1 MKGRSFMVRPFV
13 RWGCLLVVMA
23 TRQARAAA
31 DPAPGAILDL
41 SGWRLTLPVD
51 TPLPGSPD
59 EISAADLRTF
69 TDARFFHVDASGRGV
84 VFRAPCGGATTKG
97 SKYPRCEL
105 RQMTA
110 DGRRRAS
117 WSTDDA
123 GEHELAMTVAIAR
136 LPAVKPEVVCAQIH
150 DATDDLLMVRL
161 ERRRL
166 LVESS
171 TLGDVTLDDDYEP
184 GRPFAVRIV
193 AGRGRVAVWY
203 DGAQALDRRASRDGC
218 YFKCGCYTQ
227 SNVGKGDAAD
237 AAGEVVIRS
246 VAWSWRPASERE

>member
-1 MKGRSFMVRPFV
+1 MARLFDIA
-13 RWGCLLVVMA
+13 RWGSVLVVMA
-23 TRQARAAA
+23 TRPAWAAE
-31 DPAPGAILDL
+31 DRAPGSILDL
-41 SGWRLTLPVD
+41 SGWRLTLPID
-51 TPLPGSPD
+51 TPLPGTPD
-59 EISAADLRTF
+59 EIAAADLRTF
-69 TDARFFHVDASGRGV
+69 SDARFFHIEPSGRGV

-105 RQMTA
+105 REMTA

-123 GEHELAMTVAIAR
+123 GQHELAMTAAITR
-136 LPAVKPEVVCAQIH
+136 LPTVKPEVVCAQIH

-166 LVESS
+166 FVESS
-171 TLGDVTLDDDYEP
+171 SLGDVTLDDEYEL
-184 GRPFAVRIV
+184 GRPFTVRIV
-193 AGRGRVAVWY
+193 AGRGRVGVWY
-203 DGAQALDRRASRDGC
+203 DGTQALDRQVSRDGC

-237 AAGEVVIRS
+237 AFGEVVIRS
-246 VAWSWRPASERE
+246 VAWSWRPGSERE

>member
-1 MKGRSFMVRPFV
+1 MARLFDIARRGVV
-13 RWGCLLVVMA
+13 LVVMA
-23 TRQARAAA
+23 TRPAWAAEE
-31 DPAPGAILDL
+31 PAPGAILDL

-51 TPLPGSPD
+51 TSRPGSPD
-59 EISAADLRTF
+59 EIAAADLRMF
-69 TDARFFHVDASGRGV
+69 TDARFFHSEPSRRGV

-105 RQMTA
+105 REMMG

-123 GEHELAMTVAIAR
+123 GEHELAMTVAITR

-150 DATDDLLMVRL
+150 DETDDLLMVRL

-166 LVESS
+166 FVESS
-171 TLGDVTLDDDYEP
+171 SLGGVTLDGDYEL
-184 GRPFAVRIV
+184 GRPFDVRIV
-193 AGRGRVAVWY
+193 AGRGRVGVWY
-203 DGAQALDRRASRDGC
+203 DGTQAVDRRVSRDGC

-227 SNVGKGDAAD
+227 SNVRKGDAPD
-237 AAGEVVIRS
+237 AVGEAVIRS
-246 VAWSWRPASERE
+246 LSCSWRPGTEGD

>member
-1 MKGRSFMVRPFV
+1 MARLVDMVC
-13 RWGCLLVVMA
+13 WGSLLLVMA
-23 TRQARAAA
+23 TRPARAAE
-31 DPAPGAILDL
+31 DPAPGVILDL

-51 TPLPGSPD
+51 TSLPGSPD
-59 EISAADLRTF
+59 EISAADLETF
-69 TDARFFHVDASGRGV
+69 IDTRFFHVDASGRGV

-105 RQMTA
+105 REMTA

-123 GEHELAMTVAIAR
+123 EEHELAMNAAITR

-166 LVESS
+166 FVESS
-171 TLGDVTLDDDYEP
+171 TLGDVTLDDDYEL
-184 GRPFAVRIV
+184 GRPFDVRIV
-193 AGRGRVAVWY
+193 AGRGRVGVWY
-203 DGAQALDRRASRDGC
+203 DGTQAMDRRVSRDGC

-227 SNVGKGDAAD
+227 SNVSKGDADD
-237 AAGEVVIRS
+237 AAGEVVIRR
-246 VAWSWRPASERE
+246 VAWSWRAGSERE